1 MKKSFRLPF
10 FILTFFVCLLFR
22 HSSLFFV
29 HSGFL
34 FGIKERKNR
43 DVFIDTHARTELSL
57 LTGELLQRERERE
70 KKRSSWGRK
79 RYALFRFDIQQ
90 KKRKSRKKTFALRE
104 MMRKAHFFL
113 TYSFPFRG
121 GHPFFKRMT
130 MCRAS
135 RTTTTTTTT
144 TTLCSSLQRERV
156 RRGSPPKK
164 EFFPF
169 VLKSFLLK
177 EKLTKSVR
185 RSFYLLLSNNTLF
198 HQTKTEAKNEQT
210 RRG

>member
-1 MKKSFRLPF
+1 
-10 FILTFFVCLLFR
+10 
-22 HSSLFFV
+22 
-29 HSGFL
+29 
-34 FGIKERKNR
+34 
-43 DVFIDTHARTELSL
+43 
-57 LTGELLQRERERE
+57 
-70 KKRSSWGRK
+70 
-79 RYALFRFDIQQ
+79 LFRFDIQQ
-90 KKRKSRKKTFALRE
+90 KKRKRRKKTFALRE
-104 MMRKAHFFL
+104 MMMRKAHFFL

-121 GHPFFKRMT
+121 GHPFFERMT

>member
-1 MKKSFRLPF
+1 M
-10 FILTFFVCLLFR
+10 
-22 HSSLFFV
+22 
-29 HSGFL
+29 
-34 FGIKERKNR
+34 
-43 DVFIDTHARTELSL
+43 
-57 LTGELLQRERERE
+57 
-70 KKRSSWGRK
+70 
-79 RYALFRFDIQQ
+79 FRFDIQQ
-90 KKRKSRKKTFALRE
+90 KKRKRRKKTFALRE
-104 MMRKAHFFL
+104 MMMRKAHFFL

-144 TTLCSSLQRERV
+144 TTLCASLQRERV
-156 RRGSPPKK
+156 RRGSPPK
-164 EFFPF
+164 EFFPKF
-169 VLKSFLLK
+169 VLSFVLK

>member
-1 MKKSFRLPF
+1 M
-10 FILTFFVCLLFR
+10 
-22 HSSLFFV
+22 
-29 HSGFL
+29 
-34 FGIKERKNR
+34 
-43 DVFIDTHARTELSL
+43 
-57 LTGELLQRERERE
+57 
-70 KKRSSWGRK
+70 
-79 RYALFRFDIQQ
+79 FRFDIQQ
-90 KKRKSRKKTFALRE
+90 KKRKRRKKTFALRE
-104 MMRKAHFFL
+104 MMMRKAHFFL
-113 TYSFPFRG
+113 TYSFPFRARG
-121 GHPFFKRMT
+121 TLFLRRMT

-135 RTTTTTTTT
+135 RTTTT

>member
-1 MKKSFRLPF
+1 M
-10 FILTFFVCLLFR
+10 
-22 HSSLFFV
+22 
-29 HSGFL
+29 
-34 FGIKERKNR
+34 
-43 DVFIDTHARTELSL
+43 
-57 LTGELLQRERERE
+57 
-70 KKRSSWGRK
+70 
-79 RYALFRFDIQQ
+79 
-90 KKRKSRKKTFALRE
+90 

-121 GHPFFKRMT
+121 GHPFFERMT
-130 MCRAS
+130 MRRAS

-144 TTLCSSLQRERV
+144 TTTLCASLQRERV

-164 EFFPF
+164 EFFPKF
-169 VLKSFLLK
+169 VLSFFFSFVLK

-185 RSFYLLLSNNTLF
+185 RSFYLLLRSNNTLF